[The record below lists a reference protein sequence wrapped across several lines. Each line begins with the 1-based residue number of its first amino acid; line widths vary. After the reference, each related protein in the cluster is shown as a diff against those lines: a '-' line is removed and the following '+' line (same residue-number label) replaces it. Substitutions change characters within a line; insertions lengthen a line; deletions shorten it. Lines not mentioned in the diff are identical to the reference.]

1 MDKRRN
7 NGGHS
12 TKAKGIDKRK
22 NEYRRALDEAGSVDD
37 LVKVLKSLRDEA
49 VTQKN
54 LQAIKLYLEYYLG
67 KPHQTVEQF
76 NTHEFLEGID
86 FSKLFDEDKD

>member
-12 TKAKGIDKRK
+12 TKAKGADKRK
-22 NEYRRALDEAGSVDD
+22 NDYRRALNEAGSVED
-37 LVKVLKSLRDEA
+37 LKKVLGKLKDEA
-49 VTQKN
+49 LQNN

-67 KPHQTVEQF
+67 KPHQTIEQF

-86 FSKLFDEDKD
+86 FSKLFDGGND